1 MVAMALGTFYQFSDK
16 MSDASAYV
24 EGLIEQANF
33 VIRF

>member
-1 MVAMALGTFYQFSDK
+1 MVAMAWGTFYQFSDE

-24 EGLIEQANF
+24 EGLIEHANF